1 MEEESR
7 GRAED
12 LKLEPIQHRH
22 LHQLEL
28 SSIVAAGTQ
37 AGKMVSVKI

>member
-12 LKLEPIQHRH
+12 
-22 LHQLEL
+22 
-28 SSIVAAGTQ
+28 AAGTQ